1 MSVLCSSRSLVKDLP
16 RNQKNQNEQ
25 DETPGKFERFSPASV
40 FVPFIRACSC
50 FSVVKIGKPRNKM
63 NKKEQRDSI
72 KIDKIGLSK
81 NLISEQQFDSVQKV
95 YGNDV
100 G

>member
-1 MSVLCSSRSLVKDLP
+1 
-16 RNQKNQNEQ
+16 
-25 DETPGKFERFSPASV
+25 
-40 FVPFIRACSC
+40 
-50 FSVVKIGKPRNKM
+50 M